1 MTRPSAP
8 AGLWTVAD
16 YETYAVLCRPDGS
29 AAARFHVIA
38 EAHAAARAM
47 NAAMPSHPQLRCLR
61 QTPTGLQAATARQST
76 LYQHGDMVLIWV
88 NEGDLMSVLMQAPMD
103 SNP

>member
-1 MTRPSAP
+1 MTDAR
-8 AGLWTVAD
+8 WTVSD
-16 YETYAVLCRPDGS
+16 HDTYAVLHRADGT

-61 QTPTGLQAATARQST
+61 QTPTGLQAATDRQIAIMRAVQHT
-76 LYQHGDMVLIWV
+76 LADVAQEHGD
-88 NEGDLMSVLMQAPMD
+88 GK
-103 SNP
+103 

>member
-1 MTRPSAP
+1 MSDVKHTP

-38 EAHAAARAM
+38 EAYMAAEAIN
-47 NAAMPSHPQLRCLR
+47 NACAQ
-61 QTPTGLQAATARQST
+61 GAG
-76 LYQHGDMVLIWV
+76 GDDAQ
-88 NEGDLMSVLMQAPMD
+88 G
-103 SNP
+103 

>member
-1 MTRPSAP
+1 MTDAR
-8 AGLWTVAD
+8 WTVSD
-16 YETYAVLCRPDGS
+16 HDTYAVLHRADGT

-47 NAAMPSHPQLRCLR
+47 NAVLRPPSHPQLRCLR

-88 NEGDLMSVLMQAPMD
+88 NEGDLNAVLMQSALDPAP
-103 SNP
+103 